1 MNYMEQIAEMLGVKF
16 YEDFRIKSINE
27 MIFEKKYFLTEYGL
41 FSTDSTVPISTIL
54 NDILNGQYEIV
65 KLPQPILTEEE
76 KEYLSYVIKP
86 FRNKVNY
93 ICKRISSNGF
103 YGNRYSEYIEIKVN
117 DNHSIYFPHFA
128 INSMYKGMIL
138 DRVYSLEELGL

>member
-1 MNYMEQIAEMLGVKF
+1 MNYMEQIAEMLGVKL
-16 YEDFRIKSINE
+16 YEDFRIKSINK

-76 KEYLSYVIKP
+76 KEYLSMVIKP
-86 FRNKVNY
+86 FKDEVYY
-93 ICKRISSNGF
+93 ICKNS
-103 YGNRYSEYIEIKVN
+103 YNRKFGWIQIGVKDDLCINLPTLKVGTM
-117 DNHSIYFPHFA
+117 
-128 INSMYKGMIL
+128 MYKGMEF
-138 DRVYSLEELGL
+138 DKRYSLEELGL